1 MSFTVAIIGRPNVG
15 KSTLFN
21 RLTGRRLALVD
32 DTPGVTRD
40 RREGNARIA
49 DLRFRIFDT
58 AGLEDADDASLEG
71 RMRLQTE
78 EAVREA
84 DLAMLLIDARA
95 GLTPMDEHFARWLR
109 RENVKVVLVANKC
122 EGRAGGP
129 GLIDAWRLGLGE
141 PIAVSAE
148 HGEGMGELY
157 DAIVAIAPEARDDGT
172 GDTSDAGTAPDPDDV
187 VLEAPDGAP
196 TWRDDRA
203 PTVIR
208 LAIVGRPNVGKS
220 TLMNALL
227 GERRMLTG
235 PEAGITR
242 DAIEVEW
249 SWKGQTIRLVDTAGL
264 RGRARVTAELEKLS
278 GADTLRSI
286 RFAHVVVLVLD
297 ATEPFERQDLAI
309 ARLALEEG
317 RALVIAGNKWDAVA
331 DRAGWLTDLRERLE
345 DSLPQAKG
353 VAYVTIAA
361 EHGRNLDRLLDA
373 VLTTYDTWNR
383 RVSTSQLNRW
393 LGAVTA
399 AHPPPL
405 VEGRRIRLR
414 YATQVK
420 TRPPTFAAW
429 VSRPAGL
436 PDAYVRYLV
445 NGLRQDFKLTAVPIR
460 FMLRKGKNPYVDK
473 E

>member
-1 MSFTVAIIGRPNVG
+1 
-15 KSTLFN
+15 
-21 RLTGRRLALVD
+21 
-32 DTPGVTRD
+32 
-40 RREGNARIA
+40 
-49 DLRFRIFDT
+49 
-58 AGLEDADDASLEG
+58 
-71 RMRLQTE
+71 
-78 EAVREA
+78 
-84 DLAMLLIDARA
+84 
-95 GLTPMDEHFARWLR
+95 
-109 RENVKVVLVANKC
+109 
-122 EGRAGGP
+122 
-129 GLIDAWRLGLGE
+129 
-141 PIAVSAE
+141 
-148 HGEGMGELY
+148 
-157 DAIVAIAPEARDDGT
+157 
-172 GDTSDAGTAPDPDDV
+172 
-187 VLEAPDGAP
+187 
-196 TWRDDRA
+196 
-203 PTVIR
+203 
-208 LAIVGRPNVGKS
+208 
-220 TLMNALL
+220 MNALL

-264 RGRARVTAELEKLS
+264 RRRARVTAKLEKLS

-331 DRAGWLTDLRERLE
+331 DRAAWLTDLRERLE

-420 TRPPTFAAW
+420 TRPPTFAARCLCPLPGQW
-429 VSRPAGL
+429 IAPGFQAYRGAHPVYAAQGEKPLRGQGVAWIVRSRRRTGGEQQARL
-436 PDAYVRYLV
+436 ADLARLYDRLIAAQQRRYYRRWEVDTSMFKKRQNDVVQDDVRLQRIKDRAS
-445 NGLRQDFKLTAVPIR
+445 GIR
-460 FMLRKGKNPYVDK
+460 FALGFEEITIRQRREMEQTLRNLELAILGMERSLAGKD
-473 E
+473 